1 MLKALDTFKKAQG
14 GLALLEFAV
23 ALPFLVLA
31 LLGFFEVDRYVSMTR
46 RLEITASSIA
56 EQLSQDTLVTPVD
69 VTFAQNS
76 TVVLFPAV
84 LADSARK
91 GVAWSDDIALSM
103 SSIVFSRTNPNC
115 ATNCNYKA
123 QVAWSSGS
131 DSLSRPCNV
140 LLQSAMDSNIKC
152 NAVD

>member
-31 LLGFFEVDRYVSMTR
+31 LLGFFEIDRYVSMTR

-69 VTFAQNS
+69 VTFAQDS
-76 TVVLFPAV
+76 MVVLFPAV

-91 GVAWSDDIALSM
+91 GVAWSDDIAY
-103 SSIVFSRTNPNC
+103 R
-115 ATNCNYKA
+115 
-123 QVAWSSGS
+123 
-131 DSLSRPCNV
+131 
-140 LLQSAMDSNIKC
+140 
-152 NAVD
+152 